1 MLPYYDEFLNS
12 LEDNDSKKM
21 YISRIKPFHEKS
33 EINILTMNSE
43 DLTKFFNKSYT
54 ANCNIKSALMVYLNW
69 LNKNTDEDI
78 SHIKYVLS
86 RFTADENNLKNRLF
100 MSLDDLLNELET
112 IENEVTMELEAV
124 YADRKKIDQILETS
138 KYNFIKLK
146 AYYVLMWYG
155 VKRKDMLSIN
165 IYDVTDGSI
174 YIPSIDRKIEF
185 YSNVNGEKSP
195 IPRLANIFEE
205 LKYIDKDGKRKL
217 NGTNLFRTTSE
228 KSLQDLSFKTM
239 GKIDDMRFYEPN
251 IRRAATCFEMFQWEL
266 NNDREITMQDTDI
279 IMELCH
285 YQYQENQVN
294 IIVAEY
300 RKYAKVR

>member
-12 LEDNDSKKM
+12 LEDNDNKKM

-33 EINILTMNSE
+33 EINILIMNNE
-43 DLTKFFNKSYT
+43 DLLKFFNKSYT

-86 RFTADENNLKNRLF
+86 RFTADENNLKDRLF
-100 MSLDDLLNELET
+100 MSLDDLLNELDT
-112 IENEVTMELEAV
+112 VENEITMELEAV
-124 YADRKKIDQILETS
+124 YADSKKSDQVLETS
-138 KYNFIKLK
+138 NYNFIKLK

-165 IYDVTDGSI
+165 IYDVTDESV

-185 YSNVNGEKSP
+185 YSNANGEKSP
-195 IPRLANIFEE
+195 PQLANIFQE
-205 LKYIDKDGKRKL
+205 LKHIDENGKRKL
-217 NGTNLFRTTSE
+217 NGTNLFRTSSE

-239 GKIDDMRFYEPN
+239 GKVDDMRFYEPN
-251 IRRAATCFEMFQWEL
+251 VRRAATYYEMYKWEQ
-266 NNDREITMQDTDI
+266 DHREITSQDTNI

-285 YQYQENQVN
+285 HQYQENQVN
-294 IIVAEY
+294 IIVTEY
-300 RKYAKVR
+300 RKYAKVK